1 MTYILLIRVDED
13 REITVGKLG
22 NLIFKKGFYF
32 YIGSARKWIEKRIKR
47 HISKDKR
54 RFWHIDS
61 LLLSNNVK
69 IKEVWLSSVNKEC
82 KIAKYLS
89 DNISSCV
96 KRFGSSDCSCQ
107 SHLFFADKNYARIKN
122 LLKRNGF
129 KNASKDYL

>member
-1 MTYILLIRVDED
+1 MTYILWIRVDED
-13 REITVGKLG
+13 REITIGKLG

-32 YIGSARKWIEKRIKR
+32 YIGSARKWIEKRITR

-54 RFWHIDS
+54 RFWHIDF

-82 KIAKYLS
+82 EIAKYFS

-107 SHLFFADKNYARIKN
+107 SHLFFADKNYARVRN